1 MRTLYE
7 AANAIEAH
15 MLVDLLKREGMTAHI
30 HGEALQGAMGE
41 LPAAGLVRLVID
53 EATYERARAVIGAWE
68 SEQPAAHRHAPP
80 RPRSRVVSFV
90 AGLSVG
96 VLAMVTVFWTP
107 VGSDGTDL
115 DRDGTL
121 DETWTYSASGRPL
134 KFEVDRNLDHKIDYV
149 VHYDHRGLI
158 QQADADDNFDGV
170 FETRFHYRNNEIESA
185 QADTDGDGYPD
196 LRALYANGVQ
206 DSLELIDPRSGRPLR
221 VEHFKF
227 GLRTRAE
234 VDSDRDGTL
243 DQQLIYSPLGDV
255 TETRRLPL
263 SGASS
268 L

>member
-15 MLVDLLKREGMTAHI
+15 MLVDLLKREGITAHI

-53 EATYERARAVIGAWE
+53 EPGYQRARAVIGAWE
-68 SEQPAAHRHAPP
+68 SEQPPEQRPAQP
-80 RPRSRVVSFV
+80 RPRSRVLSFA

-107 VGSDGTDL
+107 VSRDGTDL

-121 DETWTYSASGRPL
+121 DETWTYAASGRPL

-170 FETRFHYRNNEIESA
+170 FETHFHYRNNEIASA
-185 QADTDGDGYPD
+185 QTDTDGDGYPD
-196 LRALYANGVQ
+196 LHAVYANGVQ
-206 DSLELIDPRSGRPLR
+206 DSIEFIDPRSGRPVR
-221 VEHFKF
+221 VEHFKL

-243 DQQLIYSPLGDV
+243 DQQLIYSPQGDI
-255 TETRRLPL
+255 TETRRLPTP
-263 SGASS
+263 GASS